1 MKKGMIVEI
10 RIEDMSS
17 QGQGIGKADGFVVF
31 VPGAVVG
38 DLVRAEM
45 TKVKKSYGFS
55 RLVEIIKP
63 SPYRFYDFDCEY
75 LSKGCGGCQY
85 GRLSYDAQ
93 LRLKEKQVREKLQRI
108 AYIQDPQ
115 VKDIIGMK
123 ESDNEGNGTFRYRN
137 KAQFHVSTG
146 GVITRK
152 GGVVENLGEPTVGFF
167 RFKSHHVVDC
177 EECCLQSPAAMAAAN
192 ALRRF
197 MEEDNI
203 TAWDPKWEKGL
214 IRDLVVKTGFA
225 TKEVMAIVIINGN
238 GIPNVQK
245 LVSMMDEAVYDAGYY
260 MESFVISVKKADK
273 SGRQL
278 QAVNDIMGDKNI
290 IVAGRPVIKD
300 ILGPLEFEISPASFY
315 QVNPVQTKRLYD
327 KVREYCGLKKHENFD
342 VCSEGPAERHVILD
356 LYCGVGSIGLYCA
369 DSAEMII
376 GIEAVKEAVVDAN
389 RNAVIN
395 GIVNARYICGKAEE
409 VLPAYIGGKEEEGTY
424 DSEIAETV
432 RKADIA
438 ILDPPRAGC
447 KPQLLEAVA
456 AAGVERIVYVSCDPA
471 TLARDIKFLLELG
484 YEFKEV
490 TPVDMFPWTGN
501 IEAVA
506 LMLREDK

>member
-17 QGQGIGKADGFVVF
+17 QGQGIGKADGFV
-31 VPGAVVG
+31 
-38 DLVRAEM
+38 DLDRAEM

-137 KAQFHVSTG
+137 
-146 GVITRK
+146 
-152 GGVVENLGEPTVGFF
+152 
-167 RFKSHHVVDC
+167 KSHHVVDC

-409 VLPAYIGGKEEEGTY
+409 VLPAYIGGKEEGTY

-456 AAGVERIVYVSCDPA
+456 EAGVERIVYVSCDPA